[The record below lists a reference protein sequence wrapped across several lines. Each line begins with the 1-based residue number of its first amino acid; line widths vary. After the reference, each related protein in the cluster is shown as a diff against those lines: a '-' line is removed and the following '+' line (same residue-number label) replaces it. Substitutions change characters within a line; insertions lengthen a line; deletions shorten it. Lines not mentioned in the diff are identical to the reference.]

1 VTTTG
6 LPEITKRYVLGPV
19 FILGSARVQLRVEKI
34 GNELQ
39 LYFYGEGS
47 NLVISRMD
55 VQNPLNLVS
64 PYTQAMM
71 LALL

>member
-1 VTTTG
+1 MQ
-6 LPEITKRYVLGPV
+6 
-19 FILGSARVQLRVEKI
+19 QLRVEKI

-55 VQNPLNLVS
+55 VENPLNLVS